1 MSARISRSW
10 LALAT
15 RNSSVP
21 FLYQT
26 RTLTAAYLSPPFR
39 HSQQQQ
45 QQHYSTSSDAN
56 EQEHETAESAQDDKP
71 ARPVRRSFLRKKAAA
86 VTQQHQQQA
95 PTKPASQKPV
105 TMTST
110 EKQIFGNLLE
120 QLGTERRQQSQT
132 ESTPSTTSSSSSTES
147 KPTLRDEEM
156 DEMAQISAIF
166 DSVLQDMKEKRQ
178 RSAARTERQES
189 ELAMRETNTAIE
201 EKLQTGEYTD
211 DEIAEMISSKQ
222 ISMDRAIEAV
232 IMRESVSIEAALWDA
247 IDNRRGDTGIWEVC
261 KERIFNILRH
271 LDEEKKGLLGVKDD
285 TTTSESPLTIP
296 PSVPTEPVVTEL
308 YPKMLLVAFKLLNL
322 HYPESHLISQFRAT
336 IKSMGRAS
344 AVLGG
349 STALYNEFIY
359 FYWRGCHDLPGVVS
373 LLRDMEVTGV
383 EPNRRTCG
391 LLHSIKNQRDHDLRN
406 HWRRAKA
413 EGKPQGKSNRE
424 PWWDLA
430 PNRKAV
436 KELFG
441 DEGWVKKL
449 EGRVKEMERAR
460 DY

>member
-10 LALAT
+10 LALAA

-26 RTLTAAYLSPPFR
+26 RTLTAAYLSPPVR

-56 EQEHETAESAQDDKP
+56 EQEHEAATAESAQDDKP
-71 ARPVRRSFLRKKAAA
+71 ARPTRRSFLRKKAAA
-86 VTQQHQQQA
+86 VTQQQQQQA
-95 PTKPASQKPV
+95 PSKSAPQKPV

-132 ESTPSTTSSSSSTES
+132 EPTPSTPSSTEPKS
-147 KPTLRDEEM
+147 TLRDDEM

-189 ELAMRETNTAIE
+189 ELAVREKNTAIE

-211 DEIAEMISSKQ
+211 DELAEMISSNQ
-222 ISMDRAIEAV
+222 ITMDRAIEAV

-271 LDEEKKGLLGVKDD
+271 LDDEKKGLLGIKDEA
-285 TTTSESPLTIP
+285 TSSEDSSLTIP
-296 PSVPTEPVVTEL
+296 PIVPTEPVVTEL

-322 HYPESHLISQFRAT
+322 HYPDSHLISQFRAT

-406 HWRRAKA
+406 HWRKAKV
-413 EGKPQGKSNRE
+413 EGKQGKSNRE

-441 DEGWVKKL
+441 DEGWVKRL
-449 EGRVKEMERAR
+449 EERVKEIERAR

>member
-39 HSQQQQ
+39 QQ
-45 QQHYSTSSDAN
+45 YSTSSDAN
-56 EQEHETAESAQDDKP
+56 EQDHEAAATTTAEPTQDDKP

-86 VTQQHQQQA
+86 VTQQQQQQT
-95 PTKPASQKPV
+95 PTKPAPQKPV

-132 ESTPSTTSSSSSTES
+132 ELTSSTPSASSSTES

-189 ELAMRETNTAIE
+189 EIAVREQNTAIE

-211 DEIAEMISSKQ
+211 DELAEMISSKQ
-222 ISMDRAIEAV
+222 ITMDRAIEAV

-247 IDNRRGDTGIWEVC
+247 IDNRRGDTAIWEVC

-271 LDEEKKGLLGVKDD
+271 LDDEKKGLLGVKDES
-285 TTTSESPLTIP
+285 TSESFLAIP
-296 PSVPTEPVVTEL
+296 PVVPTEPVVTEL

-406 HWRRAKA
+406 HWRKAKV
-413 EGKPQGKSNRE
+413 EGKQGKANRE

-436 KELFG
+436 RELFG
-441 DEGWVKKL
+441 DDGWVKKL
-449 EGRVKEMERAR
+449 EGRVKEIERAR